1 MIDCKIALKG
11 PAMHH
16 LGSLGLFKPL
26 ALFAFLPLFSMC
38 AAGAYVRCQASRLSL
53 TLAYVAEL
61 EGLGENAARVDS
73 TLSPLC

>member
-1 MIDCKIALKG
+1 
-11 PAMHH
+11 
-16 LGSLGLFKPL
+16 
-26 ALFAFLPLFSMC
+26 MC
-38 AAGAYVRCQASRLSL
+38 AAGAYVRCQASCFSL